1 MLVLRYLLKTA
12 VVRLAT
18 RLLGR
23 LLPLL
28 ARLLRLIRL

>member
-1 MLVLRYLLKTA
+1 MIVLRYLLKT
-12 VVRLAT
+12 VVVWLVT

-28 ARLLRLIRL
+28 ARLLKLIGL